1 MVLGPARESGS
12 QYSCL
17 ATQSVVSTRIGVYS
31 LRITNK
37 PDGGTT
43 TIGHLPEDLVAV
55 LENVPHLDS
64 EPDRAVETRE
74 RFLADEVRLRDL
86 DAALVSERLL
96 NLRQG
101 CSKLHRHRGCA
112 RDLGVVVGGGC
123 WGKKKKGGIRI
134 GEAR

>member
-1 MVLGPARESGS
+1 MDVSIAA
-12 QYSCL
+12 
-17 ATQSVVSTRIGVYS
+17 ATKCVASMRIGVGVYS
-31 LRITNK
+31 LRIPHK

-43 TIGHLPEDLVAV
+43 TISHLPEHLIAV

-96 NLRQG
+96 NLRQC
-101 CSKLHRHRGCA
+101 CSKRHRHGCA

-123 WGKKKKGGIRI
+123 WGKEGRRSKSRPAKLDIGG
-134 GEAR
+134 GGH